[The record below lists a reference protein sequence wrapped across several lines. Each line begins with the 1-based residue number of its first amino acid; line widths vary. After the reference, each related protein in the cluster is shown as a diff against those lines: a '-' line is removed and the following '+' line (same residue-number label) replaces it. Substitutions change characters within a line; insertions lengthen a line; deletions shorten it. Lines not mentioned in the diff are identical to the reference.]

1 MIDLKELAG
10 TAMNVQS
17 QLNDQAVNAETTL
30 AALAFAGDLGKLLW
44 HMKYGQDVSYVHDVK
59 RSPLRRAVLLLS
71 HRIRTSRKFARAK
84 FTGLD
89 HQQALEKRRGQKVDV
104 AKADIVERFARRVII
119 EWCADICTG
128 CDGHGVVGRSRRDE
142 PTDRDVECPECR
154 GRRKVVIDE
163 QRVPF
168 AHNGRSP
175 MVLREYGTCI
185 ECDGVGKIRVSA
197 SGVRVGRQICKSCGG
212 SGKAAIDEPAR
223 ARALGIPLDLYRA
236 QWPRH
241 FVAALALLD
250 SVDGSVSDTVRRK
263 MQR

>member
-1 MIDLKELAG
+1 MIDLKEQAG

-17 QLNDQAVNAETTL
+17 QLNDQSIDGETTL
-30 AALAFAGDLGKLLW
+30 AALAFASELGKLLW

-59 RSPLRRAVLLLS
+59 RSTFRRAVLLLS
-71 HRIRTSRKFARAK
+71 HRIRTSRKFSRAK

-89 HQQALEKRRGQKVDV
+89 HQQAHDKRRGLKVEV
-104 AKADIVERFARRVII
+104 AKVDIVERFARRVIV
-119 EWCADICTG
+119 EWCADICTD
-128 CDGHGVVGRSRRDE
+128 CDGHGVIGRSRRDD
-142 PTDRDVECPECR
+142 PTDRDVECPVCC
-154 GRRKVVIDE
+154 GRRKVIVDE

-175 MVLREYGTCI
+175 MVLREYGQCP
-185 ECDGVGKIRVSA
+185 ECDGVGKIRVSE

-223 ARALGIPLDLYRA
+223 ARALGVSLELYRS

-241 FVAALALLD
+241 FVAALSLLD
-250 SVDGSVSDTVRRK
+250 SVDGGVSDTVRRK